1 MLTLKVTAVH
11 GAAPTT
17 PILAT
22 FSEQGGT
29 IGRNPGTTLM
39 LLDDART
46 ISRQQ
51 AIIRYSNNQFIFE
64 EQGSNPSLVN
74 GVQVGPGKS
83 AQLKHGDVLRIAF
96 YTLSVEIAVTPDRL
110 SQTAEFSRRA
120 MAPPQPPAM
129 APAIAPP
136 VTPAIAPAANP
147 LLAPLAGVVPVPVD
161 AGASLF
167 GSAPLQT
174 PAPGSS
180 GASIDD
186 PLGLF
191 GGAALTPLAGGQ
203 DPFVAAFGAPAPVIS
218 APPELSKPAAAP
230 PALAFSEPPQQPDAN
245 FDPFASAVF
254 APAPS
259 APQMPLSS
267 SIQPRPA
274 TLSGIPDD
282 FDPFASGSYG
292 AKPAASGGLQDIS
305 FGTPSHEDGSLDS
318 LFGLGGAD
326 QSKNNPLDAMG
337 GPASAALSFTGEA
350 PSGSS
355 VDPMALFGQ
364 PSAAKGAGAAQANHT
379 PEIHAL
385 FTPPKMQA
393 PATANPQQ
401 QRAMDHILASV
412 VPVTPAQ
419 ASVSSP
425 PVQAAPVQ
433 AARSVT
439 AQDQEMMAAFCEGL
453 GVKLNLPDGLNEEF
467 MYRLGALM
475 RESVQGTMD
484 LLNARA
490 VSKREVKAQA
500 TTIMERNNNP
510 LKFAPDVASALPFL
524 LSGKLNP
531 AFLPPISAMRDAHID
546 LKSHQ
551 FGVMAGMRAALEG
564 VLARFTP
571 EQLEKRITKKGLLDS
586 MIPATRKAKL
596 WDSYTDM
603 YKEIAREA
611 SDDFQKLFGEAFRQ
625 AYEEQIKL
633 LQQSEPKI

>member
-1 MLTLKVTAVH
+1 MLTLKVTAVN
-11 GAAPTT
+11 GAAPVT

-51 AIIRYSNNQFIFE
+51 AVIRYSNGQFTFE
-64 EQGSNPSLVN
+64 ETGSNPSLVN
-74 GVQVGPGKS
+74 GVQVGAGKS

-96 YTLSVEIAVTPDRL
+96 YILSVEIAATPERL

-120 MAPPQPPAM
+120 MAPPPQLPATTA
-129 APAIAPP
+129 APA
-136 VTPAIAPAANP
+136 TLAPAAVP
-147 LLAPLAGVVPVPVD
+147 APQD
-161 AGASLF
+161 ASASLF
-167 GSAPLQT
+167 ALAPSQSPT
-174 PAPGSS
+174 PSNS
-180 GASIDD
+180 GPSIDD

-191 GGAALTPLAGGQ
+191 GGAQLTPIAGGQ
-203 DPFVAAFGAPAPVIS
+203 DPFVAAFGVPASPASAPVQQVDVVPSSMTPAAVPGAPAPQVD
-218 APPELSKPAAAP
+218 
-230 PALAFSEPPQQPDAN
+230 PD
-245 FDPFASAVF
+245 FDPFASAQF
-254 APAPS
+254 TPAPAPV
-259 APQMPLSS
+259 AAQPPSS
-267 SIQPRPA
+267 SQLQPPPSA
-274 TLSGIPDD
+274 MSGMPDGY
-282 FDPFASGSYG
+282 DPFASGSFG
-292 AKPAASGGLQDIS
+292 AKPAPSEGGLQGMS

-326 QSKNNPLDAMG
+326 QSKHNPLDVIG
-337 GPASAALSFTGEA
+337 GPPSSALSSGGDA
-350 PSGSS
+350 PSVSS
-355 VDPMALFGQ
+355 VDPLALFGQ
-364 PSAAKGAGAAQANHT
+364 PPAATGAGAAQANHT

-393 PATANPQQ
+393 PAAANPQQ
-401 QRAMDHILASV
+401 QRAMDNILASV

-419 ASVSSP
+419 ASVAS
-425 PVQAAPVQ
+425 APVQ
-433 AARSVT
+433 APPAQSARPVT

-484 LLNARA
+484 LLSARA

-571 EQLEKRITKKGLLDS
+571 EQLEKRIVKKGLLDS